1 MEWNNDQL
9 PYTYMYWHYKVYENG
24 MEYNMG
30 DSMLLLSKDKEMKPS
45 MAPRIERPA

>member
-1 MEWNNDQL
+1 
-9 PYTYMYWHYKVYENG
+9 MYLRYKVFENG

-30 DSMLLLSKDKEMKPS
+30 DSILLLSKDKEMRPS